1 MERVTPVMN
10 NTKEENIET
19 LACLYIL
26 FFRDEMMF
34 RDSIIDDS
42 CHQPVSLV
50 CYSFHTTEIICGDV
64 K

>member
-1 MERVTPVMN
+1 MERVTPEMSN
-10 NTKEENIET
+10 AKEENVET
-19 LACLYIL
+19 RQCLYIL

-34 RDSIIDDS
+34 RDSITNDS

-50 CYSFHTTEIICGDV
+50 CYSFHTEIICGDV